1 VSHHRYAMTAL
12 ERISEILID
21 SLPEMVGA
29 DVTEAMDFDT
39 TLWRAFFDTLF
50 TAVNSPALAM
60 ETFPEQKRRAI
71 WKIAGDVRESGAS
84 LLRRTWEAIGWDTDE
99 DSRKLHGI
107 ERMGG
112 YQVQFVPE
120 LIAPIVELCLSVHA
134 GLRSVAVEVLRTMI
148 ISTWEIDMDLTIIQ
162 TAMIECLDQLCR
174 NKATTE
180 SYLQKKFIDEMLG
193 QFKSLQGTSEAELY
207 NAVVDMFSK
216 VEDLLSMLANVHRSD
231 SIGEATRIV
240 DTLRLM

>member
-1 VSHHRYAMTAL
+1 MVESYAALSKAKQEKRRSFSMLFPTTVPFPSKRAPVETDVDEAMLEVSALLAAALTTQKRLYFDASQVDVPGVLLQALKVGQSVLNCEAFPRSWVSLHVSHHRYAMTAL

-39 TLWRAFFDTLF
+39 TLWRTFFDTLF

-84 LLRRTWEAIGWDTDE
+84 LLRRAWEAIGWDTDE

-120 LIAPIVELCLSVHA
+120 LIAPIVEL
-134 GLRSVAVEVLRTMI
+134 
-148 ISTWEIDMDLTIIQ
+148 
-162 TAMIECLDQLCR
+162 
-174 NKATTE
+174 
-180 SYLQKKFIDEMLG
+180 
-193 QFKSLQGTSEAELY
+193 
-207 NAVVDMFSK
+207 
-216 VEDLLSMLANVHRSD
+216 
-231 SIGEATRIV
+231 
-240 DTLRLM
+240 